1 MQLRQSGLTWHV
13 VGDDVV
19 VLDLNGSV
27 YLRLNGS
34 ARVLWERLV
43 EPCTDADLAATLVER
58 FGISDERAADRRCRV
73 RRRSARPRP
82 AGGVSR
88 DASDEPRPPSAA
100 TAADASV

>member
-34 ARVLWERLV
+34 ARVLWEQLA
-43 EPCTDADLAATLVER
+43 EPRTDAELAATLVER
-58 FGISDERAADRRCRV
+58 FGISDERATTDRSRSVPSVNSNSDACDDERAVLSFCTARCNW
-73 RRRSARPRP
+73 
-82 AGGVSR
+82 
-88 DASDEPRPPSAA
+88 
-100 TAADASV
+100 